1 MKLCGLLHET
11 TGKCPTC
18 GGKINAQ
25 GVDPASLVFPDRE
38 GRWVDPDSNKV
49 LHTSDPSDQ
58 TQSFQKVLR
67 PKTERLKP
75 KQNRMMQAVLA
86 YRKKEADEERAA
98 QRR

>member
-25 GVDPASLVFPDRE
+25 GVDPASLVFPNERGE
-38 GRWVDPDSNKV
+38 WVDPDSQEVLHKSDEANRTKQFNKV
-49 LHTSDPSDQ
+49 LKPETKAVSKPRD
-58 TQSFQKVLR
+58 FQ
-67 PKTERLKP
+67 
-75 KQNRMMQAVLA
+75 QALLS
-86 YRKKEADEERAA
+86 YRKEVADQERAA